1 MLTQAHHFAACFE
14 TLLLLYYILI
24 VNASS
29 LSLGKVFLMG
39 LFTLNYLPSNF
50 VIFLHFFL
58 FSYFKNELFLINN
71 KITQKIFY
79 YQTKKI
85 NIYTYVMQRLAGHNM
100 RTVQIF
106 KRVDHHVFLENILPY
121 KLFTPTHFW

>member
-39 LFTLNYLPSNF
+39 L
-50 VIFLHFFL
+50 L